1 MRKKGHSC
9 LACVRKSMKLQ
20 GRDAM
25 AISSMEPKIKASASS
40 ERTKV
45 KGLGKDELEREEAT
59 QEEALLREL
68 SSSLICIQTI
78 LPVFH

>member
-1 MRKKGHSC
+1 
-9 LACVRKSMKLQ
+9 
-20 GRDAM
+20 M

-59 QEEALLREL
+59 QEEALLLLKDKKAKVIIITLTFFNPL
-68 SSSLICIQTI
+68 SEGNSTYCL
-78 LPVFH
+78 